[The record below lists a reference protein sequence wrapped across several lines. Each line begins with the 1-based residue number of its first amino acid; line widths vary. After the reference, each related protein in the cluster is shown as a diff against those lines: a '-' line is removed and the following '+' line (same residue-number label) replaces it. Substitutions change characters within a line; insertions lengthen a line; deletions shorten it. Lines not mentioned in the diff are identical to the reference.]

1 MDEHYRTAWSYMG
14 GTIVVAG
21 GTLLHSV
28 VLPDAPV
35 HAFLLSL
42 GAGSVA
48 TIAATLLGR
57 APSEEVGAPST
68 QARHGPILPLLIA
81 LAIRCPTSIPS

>member
-1 MDEHYRTAWSYMG
+1 MDEHYRTVCSYLS
-14 GTIVVAG
+14 GTMVVAG
-21 GTLLHSV
+21 GALLHFV
-28 VLPDAPV
+28 IIPDAPV

-57 APSEEVGAPST
+57 
-68 QARHGPILPLLIA
+68 GPF
-81 LAIRCPTSIPS
+81 

>member
-1 MDEHYRTAWSYMG
+1 MDEHYRTAFSYLG
-14 GTIVVAG
+14 GTVVVSG
-21 GTLLHSV
+21 GALLHSV

-48 TIAATLLGR
+48 TLAATLLGR
-57 APSEEVGAPST
+57 
-68 QARHGPILPLLIA
+68 GPF
-81 LAIRCPTSIPS
+81 

>member
-28 VLPDAPV
+28 VLPDAPA

-68 QARHGPILPLLIA
+68 QARNCPSFPSLLLLP
-81 LAIRCPTSIPS
+81 